1 MTIDPVVVDT
11 NVVVSGLLTSDR
23 EAPTARVLNG
33 MLSRDFNFLLSIELL
48 SEYRAVLLRPKIGR
62 RHGLTEEEVEIILTE
77 IAQYAIIREPEAALE
92 QAPDL
97 NDQHLWAL
105 LASQKG
111 SRLVTGDQ
119 TLLEPRS
126 NAVFVTSRFRRFI
139 GPALAATRGNGTAR
153 RLELLHRHELLQL
166 FKPVHDQME
175 LRSLGVASPRGVG
188 IYKGI
193 AGLIGVCALFNGFRV
208 SPNFAKPS
216 SGLAVK

>member
-1 MTIDPVVVDT
+1 MVDT

-126 NAVFVTSRFRRFI
+126 NAVLSPAAFV
-139 GPALAATRGNGTAR
+139 AL
-153 RLELLHRHELLQL
+153 L
-166 FKPVHDQME
+166 DQ
-175 LRSLGVASPRGVG
+175 R
-188 IYKGI
+188 
-193 AGLIGVCALFNGFRV
+193 
-208 SPNFAKPS
+208 
-216 SGLAVK
+216 